1 MQTKY
6 ETMWGPELAGLKTL
20 KMIQATM
27 LKVTGDVSCCTCKCM
42 QALEALYFFAR
53 YMCGANFLCIN
64 PTKIL
69 VSN

>member
-6 ETMWGPELAGLKTL
+6 ERMWGPELAGLKTL
-20 KMIQATM
+20 KMIKATM
-27 LKVTGDVSCCTCKCM
+27 LKVTGDVSCTCKCM

-53 YMCGANFLCIN
+53 YMCGANFLHIN